1 MPGNDTTHVA
11 MTTGGT
17 YSLATRGAKDVIDGA
32 WPLVRAAIGRI
43 PDRPGRPFTLS
54 DMGTADG
61 GTSLDMI
68 GDAIAAIR
76 ERFRERDVQVVYTD
90 QPRNDYNAIFRMVH
104 GLTGQVSYLDRFENV
119 QVLASATSFY
129 DPILPSGT
137 LDLGFSATAMHWMS
151 RKPCDIPDHVQA
163 VGASGAS
170 LAEFQLQATKDWE
183 SILLRRAAE
192 LAPGGRLV
200 LVNFGI
206 DDEGRY
212 LGNTGGINMFD
223 TFDAIWRGFVEN
235 GTISE
240 AEYAAM
246 TLPQYYK
253 TVQEFRAPLDDRH
266 SQVSQAGLS
275 VEHCETRVVP
285 CPFAAEFDN
294 HGDAARFASDYVPTL
309 RSWSAATFRA
319 ALDTGRPDD
328 ERDRIVD
335 DFYGAYETMVRES
348 PEGHAMDYV
357 HVYLTIAKTEP

>member
-1 MPGNDTTHVA
+1 MSGNDKTHVA
-11 MTTGGT
+11 MTTGGA
-17 YSLATRGAKDVIDGA
+17 YSIVTRGAKDVIDGA
-32 WPLVRAAIGRI
+32 WPLVMDAIGRI
-43 PDRPGRPFTLS
+43 PDRPGSAFTLT
-54 DMGTADG
+54 DIGTADG
-61 GTSLDMI
+61 GTSLEMI

-76 ERFRERDVQVVYTD
+76 GRFPERDIQIVYTD

-104 GLTGQVSYLDRFENV
+104 GLTGQASYLERFDRV

-129 DPILPSGT
+129 DPILPRGT
-137 LDLGFSATAMHWMS
+137 LDLGFSATAMHWLS

-170 LAEFQLQATKDWE
+170 LSEFQQQAARDWE
-183 SILLRRAAE
+183 AILLRRAAE

-200 LVNFGI
+200 LVNFGV

-223 TFDAIWRGFVEN
+223 TFDAIWRGFVAD
-235 GTISE
+235 GTISQ

-253 TVQEFRAPLDDRH
+253 NVQEFRAPLDDRGNP
-266 SQVSQAGLS
+266 VSKVGLS

-285 CPFAAEFDN
+285 CPFAAEFKN
-294 HGDAARFASDYVPTL
+294 HGDAARFARDYVPTL

-319 ALDTGRPDD
+319 ALDNSRPDA
-328 ERDRIVD
+328 ERDAIIEN
-335 DFYGAYETMVRES
+335 FYGTYETMVREA

-357 HVYLTIAKTEP
+357 HVYLTIARES